1 MSKCLTH
8 VLGTEAEETARF
20 ADMFDKFFDSLNVC
34 NFNSGKH
41 DRKPFK
47 NPYRSAS
54 DFRLKVGHTGYNAM
68 QGTHLI

>member
-8 VLGTEAEETARF
+8 VLGEEAEETACF
-20 ADMFDKFFDSLNVC
+20 ADMFDKFFDSLNVY
-34 NFNSGKH
+34 NFDSGKH

-47 NPYRSAS
+47 DPYRSAS

-68 QGTHLI
+68 QGTH